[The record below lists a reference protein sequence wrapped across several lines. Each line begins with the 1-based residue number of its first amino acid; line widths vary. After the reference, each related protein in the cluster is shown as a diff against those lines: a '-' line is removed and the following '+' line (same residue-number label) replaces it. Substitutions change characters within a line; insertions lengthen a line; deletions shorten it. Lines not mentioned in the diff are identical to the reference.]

1 MQGINCFELTDISM
15 MALYTSLLFSASAP
29 PTNTR
34 LFPYLWYCGSTAS
47 SRMNA
52 VHTYTPSRRVSV
64 NKAEFMFLSGVT
76 VEFGTCDNERT
87 EC

>member
-1 MQGINCFELTDISM
+1 MLLTVKFELTDISM

-52 VHTYTPSRRVSV
+52 VHTPSRRGSV
-64 NKAEFMFLSGVT
+64 NKAEFMFL
-76 VEFGTCDNERT
+76 R
-87 EC
+87 